1 MVRAGAEGGRSQGRG
16 LRATGRGTGTA
27 AGGGAGGSSWPGE
40 AGDLK
45 DQGRSTQREVEG
57 LKGTSGG
64 GAEELADFG

>member
-1 MVRAGAEGGRSQGRG
+1 MQRTQGDG
-16 LRATGRGTGTA
+16 PGTA
-27 AGGGAGGSSWPGE
+27 AGDGAGGSSWLGE